1 MSVHNFLFKLGYFWF
16 IENSKENTN
25 RTKIEGN
32 FKNIFKINKLF
43 LYLTSNS

>member
-1 MSVHNFLFKLGYFWF
+1 MWVCNFLFKLGYFWF
-16 IENSKENTN
+16 LENSKENTK

-32 FKNIFKINKLF
+32 KKIFKINKLF